1 MSGDPPKVQ
10 SKLSDAQLTGA
21 SLLSD
26 GEQMEEVARDAEDRE
41 SQISSRKS
49 SIKEEVTLTNV
60 MLIKRFLANDFTYEI
75 LFLNRGKI
83 WKYLTYIKR
92 NKQKT
97 HQNLCIIMDI
107 NFFGQFLNKYENK
120 YSVGST
126 VQTWITTTIYTNENT
141 ETICTNL

>member
-49 SIKEEVTLTNV
+49 SIKEEVTLTKV
-60 MLIKRFLANDFTYEI
+60 MLIKRFLANDFI
-75 LFLNRGKI
+75 LMKFYFIPKKRKNMKI
-83 WKYLTYIKR
+83 F
-92 NKQKT
+92 
-97 HQNLCIIMDI
+97 DI
-107 NFFGQFLNKYENK
+107 YKKE
-120 YSVGST
+120 
-126 VQTWITTTIYTNENT
+126 
-141 ETICTNL
+141 

>member
-1 MSGDPPKVQ
+1 MEYLNENFWNVYYLYTAGSMSGDPPKVQ

-60 MLIKRFLANDFTYEI
+60 MLIKRFLANDFTYES
-75 LFLNRGKI
+75 LF
-83 WKYLTYIKR
+83 
-92 NKQKT
+92 
-97 HQNLCIIMDI
+97 
-107 NFFGQFLNKYENK
+107 
-120 YSVGST
+120 YS
-126 VQTWITTTIYTNENT
+126 
-141 ETICTNL
+141 

>member
-1 MSGDPPKVQ
+1 MEYLNENFWNVYYLYTAGSMSGDPPKVQ
-10 SKLSDAQLTGA
+10 SKLSAQLTGA

-75 LFLNRGKI
+75 LF
-83 WKYLTYIKR
+83 
-92 NKQKT
+92 
-97 HQNLCIIMDI
+97 
-107 NFFGQFLNKYENK
+107 
-120 YSVGST
+120 YS
-126 VQTWITTTIYTNENT
+126 
-141 ETICTNL
+141 